1 MLYVYCIRIAL
12 ITFTL
17 KDKTMS
23 EPIKPLV
30 IGEAVPDF
38 SAPAT
43 SDLNFTLSDHKGKSN
58 VVIYFYP
65 KDSTPGCTT
74 EGQDFRDLYDE
85 FKANDTEV
93 FGVSKDS
100 MMRHDNFKAKQ
111 SFPFELIS
119 DLESGVCEHFGV
131 WQLKKTFGKEYMG
144 IVRSTFLIDKNGV
157 LQQQWDKVK
166 VNGHAA
172 EVLTTVKAL

>member
-1 MLYVYCIRIAL
+1 
-12 ITFTL
+12 
-17 KDKTMS
+17 MS
-23 EPIKPLV
+23 ESVKPPE

-43 SDLNFTLSDHKGKSN
+43 SNLYFTLSDYKGKSN
-58 VVIYFYP
+58 LVIYFYP

-74 EGQDFRDLYDE
+74 EGQDFRDLHDE
-85 FKANDTEV
+85 FKAHDTEV

-100 MMRHDNFKAKQ
+100 MKRHDNFKEKQ

-119 DLESGVCEHFGV
+119 DVDSGVCEHFGV

-144 IVRSTFLIDKNGV
+144 IVRSTFLIDKQGV
-157 LQQQWDKVK
+157 LRAQWDKVK
-166 VNGHAA
+166 VKGHAA
-172 EVLTTVKAL
+172 EVLEAVKDL